1 MINNTARKTSLFIII
16 FIVLV
21 IQGFSQKSFN
31 VAVLNFETILQNSEE
46 GKKASS
52 QLLEK
57 EKDFRGQLASIN
69 NKIEDLEKKLDTQ
82 KFTLSIEAQ
91 QQLVLDI
98 DILKTKYKRYEEDS
112 TKEYRQLQFRLFSK
126 IRDEVLSIVEGVA
139 KNKEFSLVLDLSTT
153 GVWYFDTSLDITN
166 EVIRRYDAAKKAK
179 K

>member
-1 MINNTARKTSLFIII
+1 MINHTARKTSLFIII
-16 FIVLV
+16 FIVFV

-46 GKKASS
+46 GKKASA

-57 EKDFRGQLASIN
+57 EQDFRSQLASIN
-69 NKIEDLEKKLDTQ
+69 NKIEELEKKLDTQ
-82 KFTLSIEAQ
+82 KFTMSNKAQ

-98 DILKTKYKRYEEDS
+98 DILKTKYKRYQEDS

-153 GVWYFDTSLDITN
+153 GVWYFDSSLDITD
-166 EVIRRYDAAKKAK
+166 EVIRRYDAAKETK